1 MYNLVYEA
9 MEVAG
14 VARKLKE
21 PEWQDATGQR
31 VECEEE
37 AVGEKV
43 EYEITHAD
51 HILYVDEVGN
61 NTCQKEDGSKGGQKF
76 LVERGTEPRN
86 ACSTSDAHW
95 TTLGF
100 TAGNGQPVLCAIIFA
115 SESLSVEE

>member
-43 EYEITHAD
+43 EYEITHTD
-51 HILYVDEVGN
+51 HILYVDEV
-61 NTCQKEDGSKGGQKF
+61 
-76 LVERGTEPRN
+76 
-86 ACSTSDAHW
+86 
-95 TTLGF
+95 
-100 TAGNGQPVLCAIIFA
+100 
-115 SESLSVEE
+115 